1 MKAPR
6 AVAATVDEY
15 IAAQPRAVQTRLRA
29 IRRAIRAAAPAVEER
44 ISYQIPAFRLDGQ
57 YLVYVAAF
65 KAHLGVYPAPKGDA
79 AFAAAAAPHR
89 SGKATLQFPHDEPLP
104 LGLLRAVL
112 KFRKRELLDRAK
124 AGMKAKAMAASR
136 R

>member
-1 MKAPR
+1 MKAPA
-6 AVAATVDEY
+6 AVAATVDDY
-15 IAAQPRAVQTRLRA
+15 IAGQPKAVQTRLRA
-29 IRRAIRAAAPAVEER
+29 VRRAIRKAAPDVEER
-44 ISYQIPAFRLDGQ
+44 ISYQIPAFTLDGQ

-104 LGLLRAVL
+104 LALLDAVL
-112 KFRKRELLDRAK
+112 KFRKQELLDRAK
-124 AGMKAKAMAASR
+124 AKAKAKAAR
-136 R
+136 RR